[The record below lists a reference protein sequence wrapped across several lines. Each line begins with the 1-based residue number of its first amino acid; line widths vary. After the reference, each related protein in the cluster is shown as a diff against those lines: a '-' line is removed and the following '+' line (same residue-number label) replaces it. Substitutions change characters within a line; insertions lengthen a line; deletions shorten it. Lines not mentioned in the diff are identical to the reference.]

1 MRSIQLIPSLA
12 LGLVFALTTAVGCDS
27 KTDEKKAADGKD
39 AKKDG
44 KDAKKPDAKT
54 GDAKAADAKAADAK
68 VADAK
73 AADTKAADTKAAD
86 AKAGEPAPADA
97 GAPKTIVETAVAAG
111 NFTTLATALEK
122 ADLIKTLSGEGPFT
136 VFAPTDE
143 AFAKVPKAALDALLA
158 KPEELKAVL
167 LLHVVAGKVMAAD
180 AAKLKEAET
189 VGGTKLPIDATDGV
203 KFGGAKVV
211 TADIAASNGVIHVID
226 TVILP
231 AAK

>member
-12 LGLVFALTTAVGCDS
+12 LGLVLGLTSAVGCDS
-27 KTDEKKAADGKD
+27 KTDDKKAADAKDAKKDGKD

-44 KDAKKPDAKT
+44 KDAKVADAKA

-68 VADAK
+68 VADAGD
-73 AADTKAADTKAAD
+73 AKAAD
-86 AKAGEPAPADA
+86 AKAGEPAAADA
-97 GAPKTIVETAVAAG
+97 GAPKNIVETAVAAG
-111 NFTTLATALEK
+111 TFKTLATALEK

-143 AFAKVPKAALDALLA
+143 AFAKVPKEALDALLA
-158 KPEELKAVL
+158 KPEDLKAVL
-167 LLHVVAGKVMAAD
+167 LMHVVAGKVMAAD

-189 VGGTKLPIDATDGV
+189 VGGTKQPIDATDGV

-231 AAK
+231 AKK

>member
-1 MRSIQLIPSLA
+1 MTSIKLIPTLA
-12 LGLVFALTTAVGCDS
+12 IGLVLGLTTGLGCDS
-27 KTDEKKAADGKD
+27 KPDDKKAADAKD

-44 KDAKKPDAKT
+44 KDAKDAKKPDAKAPEAKVAAAADT
-54 GDAKAADAKAADAK
+54 KAADMKPADM
-68 VADAK
+68 K
-73 AADTKAADTKAAD
+73 AADTKAAV
-86 AKAGEPAPADA
+86 PMPADA
-97 GAPKTIVETAVAAG
+97 GAPKNIVETAVAAG
-111 NFTTLATALEK
+111 TFKTLAIALEK
-122 ADLIKTLSGEGPFT
+122 AGLLETLSGAGPFT

-143 AFAKVPKAALDALLA
+143 AFAKVPKEALDALLA
-158 KPEELKAVL
+158 KPEDLKKVL

-203 KFGGAKVV
+203 KFGGSKVV

-231 AAK
+231 AP

>member
-1 MRSIQLIPSLA
+1 MPSIKLIPTLA
-12 LGLVFALTTAVGCDS
+12 IGLVLGLTTGLGCDS
-27 KTDEKKAADGKD
+27 KPDDKKAADAKD
-39 AKKDG
+39 AKKDA
-44 KDAKKPDAKT
+44 KDAKDAKNAKKPDAK
-54 GDAKAADAKAADAK
+54 GPEAK
-68 VADAK
+68 VAAAADTK
-73 AADTKAADTKAAD
+73 AADTKAADTKAA
-86 AKAGEPAPADA
+86 EPTPADA
-97 GAPKTIVETAVAAG
+97 GAPKNIVETAVAAG
-111 NFTTLATALEK
+111 TFKTLAIALEK

-143 AFAKVPKAALDALLA
+143 AFAKVPKEALDALLA
-158 KPEELKAVL
+158 KPEDLKKVL

-203 KFGGAKVV
+203 KFGGSKVV

-231 AAK
+231 AP

>member
-12 LGLVFALTTAVGCDS
+12 LGLVLGLTSAVGCDS
-27 KTDEKKAADGKD
+27 KTDDKKGAD

-44 KDAKKPDAKT
+44 KDAKDAKDAKKPDAK
-54 GDAKAADAKAADAK
+54 GPEAKAADAKAPDTK
-68 VADAK
+68 VADAGD
-73 AADTKAADTKAAD
+73 AKAAD

-97 GAPKTIVETAVAAG
+97 GAPKNIVETAVAAG
-111 NFTTLATALEK
+111 NFKTLATALEK

-143 AFAKVPKAALDALLA
+143 AFAKVPKEALDALLA
-158 KPEELKAVL
+158 KPEDLKAVL
-167 LLHVVAGKVMAAD
+167 LMHVVAGKVMAAD

-189 VGGTKLPIDATDGV
+189 VGGTKQPIDATDGV

-226 TVILP
+226 TVIRPAAP

>member
-12 LGLVFALTTAVGCDS
+12 LGLALGLTSVVGCDS
-27 KTDEKKAADGKD
+27 KTDDKKAADAKDSKD

-44 KDAKKPDAKT
+44 KDAKAS
-54 GDAKAADAKAADAK
+54 DAKAADAKAADAK
-68 VADAK
+68 AADAK
-73 AADTKAADTKAAD
+73 AADAKAAD
-86 AKAGEPAPADA
+86 AKAADAKAAEPAPADA
-97 GAPKTIVETAVAAG
+97 GAPKNIVETAVAAG
-111 NFTTLATALEK
+111 NFKTLATALEK

-143 AFAKVPKAALDALLA
+143 AFAKVPKEALDALLA
-158 KPEELKAVL
+158 KPEDLKAVL
-167 LLHVVAGKVMAAD
+167 LLHVVSGKVMAAD

-203 KFGGAKVV
+203 KFGGSKVV

-231 AAK
+231 AKK